1 METLIK
7 RRKRNIN
14 NRSPGG
20 NFNLCGYGGCY
31 YGNLNTSRQDDAQ
44 HICRP
49 DYRHHVNRV
58 LKDQR
63 GGAIDFVIVSTLLLF
78 MVFASIDYFV
88 TFTQHQIAQHIT
100 NYYLER
106 VRIEGRLTRDDETE
120 MRNRFTAARMTVDEV
135 SGPREAAGNPV
146 VTRNTDDPDAS
157 KITMTI
163 TLKPADRPFV
173 VGRLVGGNAAGDE
186 WRIKTGGT
194 VLSEHI

>member
-1 METLIK
+1 METAVF
-7 RRKRNIN
+7 RRQGNVN
-14 NRSPGG
+14 NGSLDSD
-20 NFNLCGYGGCY
+20 FHLCGNGGGHC
-31 YGNLNTSRQDDAQ
+31 GNLNPSNQDNAQ
-44 HICRP
+44 YDRRP
-49 DYRHHVNRV
+49 YHKHNFDRL

-63 GGAIDFVIVSTLLLF
+63 GGAIDFLIVSTLLLF

-88 TFTQHQIAQHIT
+88 TFTQHQVAQHIT

-106 VRIEGRLTRDDETE
+106 VRIEGRLTSTDETD
-120 MRNRFTAARMTVDEV
+120 MRNRFSAARLTVTEIT
-135 SGPREAAGNPV
+135 GPREAAGNPV

-173 VGRLVGGNAAGDE
+173 VGRLVGGNAAGDN

-194 VLSEHI
+194 VLSERI